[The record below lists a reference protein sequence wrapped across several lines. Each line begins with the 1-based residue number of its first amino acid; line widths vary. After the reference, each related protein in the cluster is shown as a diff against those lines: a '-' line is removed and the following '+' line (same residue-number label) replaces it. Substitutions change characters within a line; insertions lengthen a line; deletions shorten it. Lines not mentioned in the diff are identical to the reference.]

1 MRTLFLGFSFF
12 LLVIINTTAQSKGDI
27 SIAPQL
33 GINLTNYFS
42 TDYSYDLRVAPSVGV
57 IGDYFFSN
65 RWSLRSGLI
74 YDQMGAKDDLDYTDK
89 LSYLSL
95 PVNANWHFGSNRKW
109 YLNFG
114 PSISFLLNAKSEFEG
129 EEDIDIGNYIPGV
142 DVGLAF
148 GIGYIF
154 NVNNNTQIF
163 IDYQGYAGFIDLDK
177 LNLLDNRITNSKSSF
192 NIGARF
198 FL

>member
-12 LLVIINTTAQSKGDI
+12 LLVIINTTAQSKGDV

-57 IGDYFFSN
+57 IGDYYFGN
-65 RWSLRSGLI
+65 RWSFRTGLL
-74 YDQMGAKDDLDYTDK
+74 YDPMGVKDDYGYTDK
-89 LSYLSL
+89 LSYITL
-95 PVNANWHFGSNRKW
+95 PLNANWHFGRNRNW

-114 PSISFLLNAKSEFEG
+114 PSLSFLISAKSDYEG
-129 EEDIDIGNYIPGV
+129 EGNTDIKDFISPV
-142 DVGLAF
+142 DLGIAL

-154 NVNNNTQIF
+154 NVSDSTQFF
-163 IDYQGYAGFIDLDK
+163 IDYQGYGGFINVDK
-177 LNLLDNRITNSKSSF
+177 ENVIDSRITNSKSSF
-192 NIGARF
+192 NVGARF